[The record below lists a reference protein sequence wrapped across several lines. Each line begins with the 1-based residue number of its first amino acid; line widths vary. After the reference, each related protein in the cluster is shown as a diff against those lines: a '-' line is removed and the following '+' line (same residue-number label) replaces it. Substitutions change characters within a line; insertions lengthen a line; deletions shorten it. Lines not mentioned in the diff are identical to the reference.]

1 LAANKQRKL
10 RNQRRLLHRCR
21 ERRDNLERLVRLEN
35 PEHLVRLVRLVRLE
49 HLHRHQIK
57 IRRGISG
64 YILAERIYPESM
76 ENG

>member
-1 LAANKQRKL
+1 MAANKQRKL

-21 ERRDNLERLVRLEN
+21 ERRDNLVRLVRLEN
-35 PEHLVRLVRLVRLE
+35 PEHLVRLVRLE

-64 YILAERIYPESM
+64 YILSARIYPESM